1 MQNNIDDLLTK
12 EEYKQYTHEIAL
24 LKKEYLKN
32 HGLRTWEQYLQE
44 KLPAIREKIKNKA
57 NNNKKQTM
65 LIIPQYIPTSLVN
78 DVAPL
83 SNFIAKSSIFAP
95 RQKSAKVKDTGQN
108 YIDIASPSNLKI
120 QYNGPLLDMSDQTV
134 YLALTKFAEGSK
146 PGEPIFLNK
155 AELLKLCGYSSIG
168 KSTYTKLEHS
178 ILKLSQANLKF
189 EFKNYYINESNQLES
204 KNNQKTTILLNL
216 IDKVAYDSNNK
227 IFIVLSSEILTL
239 FSNNLFGYN
248 NLEVRKK
255 WRKSAVNKIELTFW
269 LQSYICADAKGE
281 HAPVK
286 ISTIKKLINNN
297 SKNNDFVNAI
307 KIAFQN
313 LLDMKEIKDY
323 YIYKVDK
330 SEYMVV
336 WNR

>member
-1 MQNNIDDLLTK
+1 MQNFHEDLLTK
-12 EEYKQYTHEIAL
+12 EEQQQYNHELEL
-24 LKKEYLKN
+24 LKKEFYKN
-32 HGLRTWEQYLQE
+32 HGFRTWEQYLNE
-44 KLPAIREKIKNKA
+44 KIPQIREKIKNNKKG
-57 NNNKKQTM
+57 NNKPTM
-65 LIIPQYIPTSLVN
+65 LVAPNYIPMSLVQ

-95 RQKSAKVKDTGQN
+95 RQKSAKIKDTGQN
-108 YIDIASPSNLKI
+108 YIDIASPANLKI
-120 QYNGPLLDMSDQTV
+120 TYNGPLLDMSDQTV

-155 AELLKLCGYSSIG
+155 AELLKLCGYTSVG
-168 KSTYTKLEHS
+168 KSTYTKLENS

-189 EFKNYYINESNQLES
+189 EFKNYYINEYNQLEE

-248 NLEVRKK
+248 NLEVRKE

-297 SKNNDFVNAI
+297 SKNNDFLNAI

-323 YIYKVDK
+323 NIYKVDK
-330 SEYMVV
+330 QEYMAV
-336 WNR
+336 WTR